1 VALRMRELAS
11 RCTVV
16 ELSVRD
22 NDLSYFTRQRKLS
35 APTCSSAEIAETAY
49 DLFLRNYSWAKP
61 IRSIGVRGAGLVEAT
76 SYLQLSLYE
85 DAAKRDRWERIDVAM
100 DALRQRYGYMSI
112 RRALVQ
118 LDPLLAG
125 INPKDDHTIHPV
137 GYFAG

>member
-1 VALRMRELAS
+1 
-11 RCTVV
+11 
-16 ELSVRD
+16 
-22 NDLSYFTRQRKLS
+22 
-35 APTCSSAEIAETAY
+35 
-49 DLFLRNYSWAKP
+49 
-61 IRSIGVRGAGLVEAT
+61 
-76 SYLQLSLYE
+76 
-85 DAAKRDRWERIDVAM
+85 M